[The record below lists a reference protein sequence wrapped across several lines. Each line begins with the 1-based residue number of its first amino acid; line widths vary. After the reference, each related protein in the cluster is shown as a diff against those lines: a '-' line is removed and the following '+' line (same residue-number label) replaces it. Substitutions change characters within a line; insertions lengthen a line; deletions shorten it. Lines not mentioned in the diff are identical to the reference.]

1 MVAVCHIT
9 PQESSA
15 SVSAG
20 MKIANEPLMY
30 ISLRTQHHIYIEE
43 SGSWVSKTW
52 QEELDEEDV

>member
-20 MKIANEPLMY
+20 MKMANEPLMY

-43 SGSWVSKTW
+43 SGS
-52 QEELDEEDV
+52 